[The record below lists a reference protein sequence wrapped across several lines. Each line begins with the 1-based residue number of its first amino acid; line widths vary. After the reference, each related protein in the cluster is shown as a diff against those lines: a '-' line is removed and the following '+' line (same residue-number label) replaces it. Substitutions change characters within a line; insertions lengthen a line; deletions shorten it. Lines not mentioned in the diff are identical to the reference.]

1 MLLLKKNELRI
12 DSAKRLVKADEIATL
27 ATASEIIAAAEA
39 EASKI
44 IEDAKRTFAEERQKG
59 YEKGIS
65 DGRQEILQQ
74 KLDLLDES
82 VKYMESVEREMGAVV
97 MKALRKCVQDIGDDE
112 MVIQVVRRA
121 MATIVRSQR
130 QITLRVPADKVETV
144 KARMGDILKDYPA
157 VNFTE
162 VLEDPRLTGVSCV
175 VETAAGLVE
184 TSIEAQLA
192 AIERSIQKHFSKGT
206 KD

>member
-1 MLLLKKNELRI
+1 MLLLKKNDLRI
-12 DSAKRLVKADEIATL
+12 DSAKRLVKAEEVATL
-27 ATASEIIAAAEA
+27 ATSSEIVAAAEA
-39 EASKI
+39 EAAKI
-44 IEDAKRTFAEERQKG
+44 LEDAKRTFAEERQKG
-59 YEKGIS
+59 YEKGLS

-112 MVIQVVRRA
+112 MVVQVVRRA

-130 QITLRVPADKVETV
+130 QITLRVPADKVATV
-144 KARMGDILKDYPA
+144 KARMGEILKDYPA

-175 VETAAGLVE
+175 VETAAGMVE

-192 AIERSIQKHFSKGT
+192 AIEKSIKKHFSKGT

>member
-27 ATASEIIAAAEA
+27 ATASEIVAAAEA
-39 EASKI
+39 EAAKI

-82 VKYMESVEREMGAVV
+82 VKYMETVEREMGAVV
-97 MKALRKCVQDIGDDE
+97 MKARRKCVQDIGDDE

>member
-1 MLLLKKNELRI
+1 MLLLKKNDLRI
-12 DSAKRLVKADEIATL
+12 DSAKRLVKAEEVATL
-27 ATASEIIAAAEA
+27 ATASEIVAAAEA
-39 EASKI
+39 EAAKI
-44 IEDAKRTFAEERQKG
+44 LEDAKRTFAEERQKG
-59 YEKGIS
+59 YEKGLS

-112 MVIQVVRRA
+112 MVVQVVRRA

-130 QITLRVPADKVETV
+130 QITLRVPADKVATV
-144 KARMGDILKDYPA
+144 KARMGEILKDYPA

-175 VETAAGLVE
+175 VETAAGMVE

-192 AIERSIQKHFSKGT
+192 AIEKSIKKHFSKGT

>member
-1 MLLLKKNELRI
+1 MLLLKKNNLQIE
-12 DSAKRLVKADEIATL
+12 SAKRLVKAEEVATFANADEIV
-27 ATASEIIAAAEA
+27 AAAEA
-39 EASKI
+39 EAAKI
-44 IEDAKRTFAEERQKG
+44 LEDARRTFESERVKG
-59 YEKGIS
+59 YEKGLS

-82 VKYMESVEREMGAVV
+82 VKYMESVEHEMGAVV

-130 QITLRVPADKVETV
+130 QITLRVPADKVDTV
-144 KARMGDILKDYPA
+144 KARMGEILKDYPA

-175 VETAAGLVE
+175 VETAAGMVE

-192 AIERSIQKHFSKGT
+192 AIEKSIQKHFSKG
-206 KD
+206 

>member
-1 MLLLKKNELRI
+1 MLLLKKKDLRI
-12 DSAKRLVKADEIATL
+12 DSAKRLVKAEEVATF
-27 ATASEIIAAAEA
+27 AKAADIVAAAEA
-39 EASKI
+39 EAARI
-44 IEDAKRTFAEERQKG
+44 VEDAKRTFEEERVKG
-59 YEKGIS
+59 YEKGLS

-97 MKALRKCVQDIGDDE
+97 MKALRKCVQELGDED
-112 MVIQVVRRA
+112 MVIQIVRRA

-130 QITLRVPADKVETV
+130 QITLRVPADKVATV
-144 KARMGDILKDYPA
+144 KARMGEILKDYPA

-162 VLEDPRLTGVSCV
+162 VIEDPRLKGVSCV
-175 VETAAGLVE
+175 VETAAGMVE

-192 AIERSIQKHFSKGT
+192 AIEKSIKKHFSKGQP
-206 KD
+206 

>member
-1 MLLLKKNELRI
+1 MLLLKKNDLRI
-12 DSAKRLVKADEIATL
+12 DSAKRLVKADEIAIL
-27 ATASEIIAAAEA
+27 AKASDIVAAAEA
-39 EASKI
+39 EAAKI
-44 IEDAKRTFAEERQKG
+44 LEDAKRTFEDQRVKG
-59 YEKGIS
+59 YEKGLS

-74 KLDLLDES
+74 KLDLLEES

-112 MVIQVVRRA
+112 MVIQAVRRA
-121 MATIVRSQR
+121 MSTIVRSQR

>member
-1 MLLLKKNELRI
+1 MLLLKKNNLQIE
-12 DSAKRLVKADEIATL
+12 SAKRLVKAEEVATFANADEIV
-27 ATASEIIAAAEA
+27 AAAEA
-39 EASKI
+39 EAAKI
-44 IEDAKRTFAEERQKG
+44 LEDARRTFESERVKG
-59 YEKGIS
+59 YEKGLS

-82 VKYMESVEREMGAVV
+82 VKYMESVEHEMGAVV

-112 MVIQVVRRA
+112 MVVQVVRRA

-130 QITLRVPADKVETV
+130 QITLRVPADKVDTV
-144 KARMGDILKDYPA
+144 KARMGEILKDYPA

-175 VETAAGLVE
+175 VETAAGMVE

-192 AIERSIQKHFSKGT
+192 AIEKSIQKHFSKG
-206 KD
+206 

>member
-1 MLLLKKNELRI
+1 MLLLKKKDLQI
-12 DSAKRLVKADEIATL
+12 DSTKRLIKAEEIATL
-27 ATASEIIAAAEA
+27 ATASEIVAAAEA
-39 EASKI
+39 EAAKI
-44 IEDAKRTFAEERQKG
+44 LEDAKRTFAEERQKG
-59 YEKGIS
+59 YEKGLA

-82 VKYMESVEREMGAVV
+82 VKYMESIEHEMGAVV
-97 MKALRKCVQDIGDDE
+97 MKALRKCVQDIGDEE

-130 QITLRVPADKVETV
+130 QITLRVPADKVATV
-144 KARMGDILKDYPA
+144 KARMSEILKDYPA

-175 VETAAGLVE
+175 VETAAGMVE

-192 AIERSIQKHFSKGT
+192 AIEKSIQKHFSKG
-206 KD
+206 

>member
-1 MLLLKKNELRI
+1 MLLLKKNDLRI
-12 DSAKRLVKADEIATL
+12 DSAKRLVKAEEIATL
-27 ATASEIIAAAEA
+27 ATASEIVAAAEA
-39 EASKI
+39 EAAKI
-44 IEDAKRTFAEERQKG
+44 LEDAKRTFAEERQKG

-97 MKALRKCVQDIGDDE
+97 MKALRKCVQDIGDEE
-112 MVIQVVRRA
+112 MVVQVVRRA

-130 QITLRVPADKVETV
+130 QITLRVPADKVATV
-144 KARMGDILKDYPA
+144 KVRMGEILRDYPA

-184 TSIEAQLA
+184 TSIDAQLA
-192 AIERSIQKHFSKGT
+192 AIEKSIRKHFSKG
-206 KD
+206 

>member
-1 MLLLKKNELRI
+1 MLLLKKNDLQI
-12 DSAKRLVKADEIATL
+12 DSAKRLVKAEEIATL
-27 ATASEIIAAAEA
+27 ATASEIVAAAEA
-39 EASKI
+39 EAAKI
-44 IEDAKRTFAEERQKG
+44 LEDAKRTFAEERQKG

-97 MKALRKCVQDIGDDE
+97 MKALRKCVQDIGDEE
-112 MVIQVVRRA
+112 MVVQVVRRA

-130 QITLRVPADKVETV
+130 QITLRVPADKVATV
-144 KARMGDILKDYPA
+144 KARMGEILRDYPA

-184 TSIEAQLA
+184 TSIDAHLA
-192 AIERSIQKHFSKGT
+192 AIEKSIRKHFSKG
-206 KD
+206 